1 MIAEA
6 RDVVVRYPGAAT
18 PALQSVSCAVRTSR
32 VVVVVGPNGSGKSSL
47 VRALLGL
54 VPLEAGAVL
63 VEGRPVRE
71 WDRAALARTVGVVG
85 QREEAVFPLRVR
97 EMVMFGRYARL
108 GPVAAPGAA
117 DHHAVRSALE
127 RCDVDRLAERR
138 VDTLS
143 GGEWQRVRIARAL
156 AQEPR
161 ALVLDEPTAALD
173 IRHQME
179 LLELVRG
186 LADAG
191 MAALVVTHELN
202 LAARFADEVLL
213 LRDGRA
219 VAAGTPAQVFQQETI
234 ASTFEWPVVI
244 THWRDGSPQVMPL
257 RPGDAP
263 RSEAG

>member
-6 RDVVVRYPGAAT
+6 RGITVRYPAMT
-18 PALQSVSCAVRTSR
+18 DPALLDVSCAVRRSR
-32 VVVVVGPNGSGKSSL
+32 LVAVIGPNGSGKSSL

-63 VEGRPVRE
+63 VEGRPVAE
-71 WDRAALARTVGVVG
+71 WDRAALAQTVGVVG

-108 GPVAAPGAA
+108 GPLAQPSGA
-117 DHHAVRSALE
+117 DHDAVHSALE
-127 RCDVDRLAERR
+127 RCDVHRLAERR
-138 VDTLS
+138 IDTLS

-161 ALVLDEPTAALD
+161 ALVLDEPTASLD
-173 IRHQME
+173 IRHEME
-179 LLELVRG
+179 SFELVRT

-191 MAALVVTHELN
+191 MAALVVTHQIN

-213 LRDGRA
+213 LSAGR
-219 VAAGTPAQVFQQETI
+219 VAAAGAPQQVFDRDTI
-234 ASTFEWPVVI
+234 ATVFNWPVTI
-244 THWRDGSPQVMPL
+244 ERWRDGAPQIIPL
-257 RPGDAP
+257 RPK
-263 RSEAG
+263 EF